1 MEYSNL
7 SEILNKQEKNLKELL
22 KIVTSKQEA
31 LVSNNNEN
39 LNDLISKEEKLL
51 LQLQITEERRLEI
64 LKSIYEE
71 NNIKNERFKLDVMIE
86 ALKNKLKK
94 EFVEDIMNSKN
105 RIKNTIKQVTKIN
118 QQNLVLIQQSREL
131 LNNTIQAVIN
141 ATNRSILDRKG

>member
-22 KIVTSKQEA
+22 KIVTNKQEA
-31 LVSNNNEN
+31 LISNNNEN
-39 LNDLISKEEKLL
+39 LNDLISKEEKQLL
-51 LQLQITEERRLEI
+51 LLQITEERRLEI
-64 LKSIYEE
+64 LKNIYQE

-86 ALKNKLKK
+86 ALKDKLNE
-94 EFVEDIMNSKN
+94 EFVEELINSKN
-105 RIKNTIKQVTKIN
+105 RIKNTIQQITKIN

>member
-7 SEILNKQEKNLKELL
+7 IEILNKQEKNLKELL
-22 KIVTSKQEA
+22 KIVTNKQEA

-39 LNDLISKEEKLL
+39 LNDLISKEEKQLL
-51 LQLQITEERRLEI
+51 LLQITEEKRLEI
-64 LKSIYEE
+64 LKNIYQE

-86 ALKNKLKK
+86 ELKDKLNE
-94 EFVEDIMNSKN
+94 EFVEELMNSKN
-105 RIKNTIKQVTKIN
+105 RIKNTIQQITKIN

>member
-71 NNIKNERFKLDVMIE
+71 NNVKNERFKLDVMIE

-94 EFVEDIMNSKN
+94 EFVEDIINSKN
-105 RIKNTIKQVTKIN
+105 SIKNTIKQVTKIN

>member
-7 SEILNKQEKNLKELL
+7 TEILNKQEKNLKELL
-22 KIVTSKQEA
+22 KIVTNKQEA

-71 NNIKNERFKLDVMIE
+71 NNVKNERFKLDVMIE
-86 ALKNKLKK
+86 ALKDKLKK

>member
-7 SEILNKQEKNLKELL
+7 TEILNKQEKNLKELL
-22 KIVTSKQEA
+22 KIVTNKQEA

-71 NNIKNERFKLDVMIE
+71 NNVKNERFKLDVMIE
-86 ALKNKLKK
+86 ALKDKLKK
-94 EFVEDIMNSKN
+94 EFVEDIINSKN
-105 RIKNTIKQVTKIN
+105 SIKNTIKQVTKIN

>member
-22 KIVTSKQEA
+22 KIVTNKQEA

-39 LNDLISKEEKLL
+39 LNDLISKEEKQLL
-51 LQLQITEERRLEI
+51 LLQITEERRLEI
-64 LKSIYEE
+64 LKNIYQE

-86 ALKNKLKK
+86 ALKDKLNE
-94 EFVEDIMNSKN
+94 EFVEELINSKN
-105 RIKNTIKQVTKIN
+105 RIKNTIQQITKIN

>member
-86 ALKNKLKK
+86 ALKDKLKK

>member
-7 SEILNKQEKNLKELL
+7 TEILNKQEKNLKELL
-22 KIVTSKQEA
+22 KIVTNKQEA

-86 ALKNKLKK
+86 ALKDKLKK

>member
-1 MEYSNL
+1 MEYTNL

-22 KIVTSKQEA
+22 KIVTDKQEA

-39 LNDLISKEEKLL
+39 LNDLIAKEERLL

-64 LKSIYEE
+64 LKNIYEE

-86 ALKNKLKK
+86 ELKDKLSKD
-94 EFVEDIMNSKN
+94 FVSVITESKN
-105 RIKNTIKQVTKIN
+105 RIENSIKLITKIN